1 MRQERMFLVS
11 LPGILLT
18 LTLREA
24 VAFPGG
30 SWLGQPEEVTMKYEA
45 LKVGELAKR
54 TGLTIRTLHHYDEIG
69 LVKPSRHGESGY
81 RLYTADD
88 LARLQ
93 QVVSLRRLGF
103 SLEEVR
109 DCLDRPDFSPLELIN
124 SQIKRLREQIAREQ
138 ELCHRLEAIRDHLDV
153 AESVSAEEILQLIE
167 RMTMI
172 ENYYSPEQL
181 DLLKKRRELVGEE
194 RMQQAP
200 KDWEILMAE
209 VRAEREQGT
218 NPTDPKVLDLAR
230 RWRALVNEFTG
241 GDSAVAQSLGRL
253 WKEQGDQIVAQ
264 HAMQD
269 DPRELFDYIGRA
281 LETLKGTG

>member
-1 MRQERMFLVS
+1 
-11 LPGILLT
+11 
-18 LTLREA
+18 
-24 VAFPGG
+24 
-30 SWLGQPEEVTMKYEA
+30 MKFEA

-93 QVVSLRRLGF
+93 QVLSLRRLGF

-109 DCLDRPDFSPLELIN
+109 DCLDRPDFSPLELIC
-124 SQIKRLREQIAREQ
+124 SHVERLREQIAREQ
-138 ELCHRLEAIRDHLDV
+138 ELCHRLEAIRDHLDA
-153 AESVSAEEILQLIE
+153 AESVSAEETLQILE

-172 ENYYSPEQL
+172 ENYYTPEQL
-181 DLLKKRRELVGEE
+181 DDLKKRREFVGEE
-194 RMQQAP
+194 RMNQAP

-209 VRAEREQGT
+209 VRAEKEKG
-218 NPTDPKVLDLAR
+218 TDPSDPRVLDLAR
-230 RWRALVNEFTG
+230 RWMALVNEFTG
-241 GDSAVAQSLGRL
+241 GDTGVAQSLGRL

-264 HAMQD
+264 HSMQN
-269 DPRELFDYIGRA
+269 DPRELFDYIGHA
-281 LETLKGTG
+281 LNSG